1 MQRWKAF
8 LRAMPVL
15 LTALAIFVSIGPVS
29 TSHAVPI
36 PPLGDP
42 LRLVGDPL
50 QHFTGHSAGALGTN
64 TVINFA
70 VLPPGSVFNGL
81 LSNNYTASSGSP
93 GFNDTRYTYL
103 YQVANT
109 SSAPLALTNFT
120 LPKTGPFPGGVCLGV
135 PLNCG
140 HGAFSTGSF
149 NAGNFRLDFL
159 NGGAVVNA
167 QGNNL
172 QGAGNFGIAGRTV
185 SGNSVINVA
194 ASPFGARDVSWQ
206 FQSQAGGI
214 APGSTSP
221 LLGYQT
227 NDGPVIGTGILTGK
241 FANGT
246 FFSTTVSGIAVAP
259 EPGTILLLGSGL
271 GGLVAWRRTKT
282 SAVPPVRA

>member
-1 MQRWKAF
+1 MGRWKAF
-8 LRAMPVL
+8 LRSMPRFL
-15 LTALAIFVSIGPVS
+15 IALAILGSTTTVS
-29 TSHAVPI
+29 TAHAVPI

-50 QHFTGHSAGALGTN
+50 QFFTGHSEGTLGSG
-64 TVINFA
+64 TVVNFA

-109 SSAPLALTNFT
+109 STSSLAINNFT

-135 PLNCG
+135 PRECG

-149 NAGNFRLDFL
+149 TAGNLRLDFL
-159 NGGAVVNA
+159 NNGTLVNA

-172 QGAGNFGIAGRTV
+172 QGAGSFGIAGTTV
-185 SGNSVINVA
+185 SGNSLINVA

-214 APGSTSP
+214 APGATSP

-227 NDGPVIGTGILTGK
+227 NDGPVIGSGIISGR
-241 FANGT
+241 FADGT
-246 FFSTTVSGIAVAP
+246 FFSTGVSGIAVAP

-271 GGLVAWRRTKT
+271 VGLIGWRRKRVGRPAG
-282 SAVPPVRA
+282 SL

>member
-1 MQRWKAF
+1 MKRWKSF
-8 LRAMPVL
+8 FRSMQVL
-15 LTALAIFVSIGPVS
+15 LVALAIMGSIAPVS

-50 QHFTGHSAGALGTN
+50 QFFTGSAAALGSG
-64 TVINFA
+64 TVVNFA

-109 SSAPLALTNFT
+109 STSTLANFT
-120 LPKTGPFPGGVCLGV
+120 LPKTGPFPGSLCLGV

-159 NGGAVVNA
+159 NNGALVNA
-167 QGNNL
+167 QGNNF
-172 QGAGNFGIAGRTV
+172 QGAGSFGIAGQTV
-185 SGNSVINVA
+185 SGNSLINVV

-227 NDGPVIGTGILTGK
+227 NDGPVIGSGIITGTL
-241 FANGT
+241 ANGT

-271 GGLVAWRRTKT
+271 VGLIGWRRKRIG
-282 SAVPPVRA
+282 SPASSL